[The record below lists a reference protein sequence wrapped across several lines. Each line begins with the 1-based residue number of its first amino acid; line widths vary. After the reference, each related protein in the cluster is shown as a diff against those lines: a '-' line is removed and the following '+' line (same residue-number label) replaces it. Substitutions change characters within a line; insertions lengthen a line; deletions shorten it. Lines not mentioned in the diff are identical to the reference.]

1 MVLLAT
7 TRARAFATADGDAA
21 RRVDPGAMLWLLGWP
36 LAQPE
41 LTAWFRAAT
50 KGDVTELGVL
60 LAAGQDINAKAAL
73 MNEDDRIT
81 GSTAL
86 MYATSLGCLPAV
98 QYLLEQGANPYISD
112 SNGNTALHMVADT
125 TDSAELAQVLVAAG
139 ASTTARNNYDY
150 TPFVEVNQQFTSE
163 YRPGYTPLDLA
174 SFATA
179 DSIMAALTEHNAAQ
193 VAAD

>member
-1 MVLLAT
+1 
-7 TRARAFATADGDAA
+7 
-21 RRVDPGAMLWLLGWP
+21 MLWLLGWP

-98 QYLLEQGANPYISD
+98 QYRLEQGANPYISD

-179 DSIMAALTEHNAAQ
+179 ASIMAALTEHNAAQ
-193 VAAD
+193 AAAD

>member
-1 MVLLAT
+1 MFV
-7 TRARAFATADGDAA
+7 RANHYDNGRA
-21 RRVDPGAMLWLLGWP
+21 RVDPGGMLWLLGWS
-36 LAQPE
+36 LAQQE
-41 LTAWFRAAT
+41 LTAWFQAAT

-125 TDSAELAQVLVAAG
+125 TDSAELAQLLVAAG

-150 TPFVEVNQQFTSE
+150 TPFMTPQVQQPGSE

-179 DSIMAALTEHNAAQ
+179 ASIMAALTEHNAAQ
-193 VAAD
+193 AATD

>member
-1 MVLLAT
+1 MFLWN
-7 TRARAFATADGDAA
+7 RARRVVRANHYDNGRA
-21 RRVDPGAMLWLLGWP
+21 RVDPGGMLWLLGWS
-36 LAQPE
+36 LAQQE
-41 LTAWFRAAT
+41 LTAWFQAAT

-179 DSIMAALTEHNAAQ
+179 ASIMAALTEHNAAQ
-193 VAAD
+193 AAAD